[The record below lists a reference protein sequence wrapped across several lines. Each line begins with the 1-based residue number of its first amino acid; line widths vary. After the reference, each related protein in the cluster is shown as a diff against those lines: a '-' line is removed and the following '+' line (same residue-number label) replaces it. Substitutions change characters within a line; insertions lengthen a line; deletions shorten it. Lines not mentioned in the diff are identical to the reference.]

1 MSKKQQRGRQVTA
14 PAPTN
19 SLTIFYVAVGIIA
32 VVGVVLIFAMA
43 SGGTPAESDSATN
56 TTSVPTP
63 AIAADATTAPT
74 EATANED
81 SPDESTDTDNPTDAP
96 DTSDPV
102 TTDTGIPVGTTVD
115 GFYYL
120 GQPDAPVTVVE
131 YSDFE
136 CPACSFHAQNIKPG
150 LTRDYLEPGKV
161 RLIFHDFPLNIHP
174 KAPKASEAT
183 RCAGEQGKFWEMHD
197 ILFRQQDEWSNAAE
211 PTVSLYPVYAEQIGV
226 NRAEFVACLESNKYS
241 ADIALAY
248 DTSRQVG
255 ISATPTFVV
264 DGKKVEKG
272 DLFQEID
279 AALAAKGVN

>member
-14 PAPTN
+14 PTPTN

-32 VVGVVLIFAMA
+32 VVGVVLIFAMT
-43 SGGTPAESDSATN
+43 SSPPAESDTAN
-56 TTSVPTP
+56 DTTPVPTP

-81 SPDESTDTDNPTDAP
+81 TPAEPADTDNPSDASEP
-96 DTSDPV
+96 A
-102 TTDTGIPVGTTVD
+102 TTEDGIPVGTTVD
-115 GFYYL
+115 GLYYL

-131 YSDFE
+131 YSDFQ
-136 CPACSFHAQNIKPG
+136 CPACAFHAQNIKPG

-174 KAPKASEAT
+174 KAPKASEAA

-211 PTVSLYPVYAEQIGV
+211 PTVSHYPVYAEQIGV
-226 NRAEFVACLESNKYS
+226 NRAEFATCLESGKYRD
-241 ADIALAY
+241 AITLAAS
-248 DTSRQVG
+248 TSRQVG
-255 ISATPTFVV
+255 INATPTFVV
-264 DGKKVEKG
+264 DGKKVEIG